1 VEHTRYAYKP
11 SISITW
17 QQLLLAC
24 WYERADMNLLPRND
38 LHLAVFVLTIF
49 SSNLRA
55 LLILIL
61 NEE

>member
-1 VEHTRYAYKP
+1 
-11 SISITW
+11 
-17 QQLLLAC
+17 
-24 WYERADMNLLPRND
+24 MNLQPRND